1 LLGVDHEFTWT
12 MTGEPFAHCI
22 APGDTMKFN
31 YNGNFH
37 NVEMVDKDG
46 YDNCSGF
53 ENTQPVEGPYIFN
66 GTTLGKYYF
75 VCGVGS
81 HCASGK
87 MKAIITVS
95 SNCEFI
101 KLHKN
106 R

>member
-1 LLGVDHEFTWT
+1 
-12 MTGEPFAHCI
+12 
-22 APGDTMKFN
+22 MKFN

-75 VCGVGS
+75 VCGVRSMLNSQNITNLFFEQVGS

-87 MKAIITVS
+87 LKAIITVS
-95 SNCEFI
+95 SNC
-101 KLHKN
+101 
-106 R
+106 

>member
-1 LLGVDHEFTWT
+1 
-12 MTGEPFAHCI
+12 
-22 APGDTMKFN
+22 MKFN

-75 VCGVGS
+75 VCGVRS
-81 HCASGK
+81 ILNSQN
-87 MKAIITVS
+87 IT
-95 SNCEFI
+95 NLF
-101 KLHKN
+101 LN
-106 R
+106 RLEVTVHLGNLKQS